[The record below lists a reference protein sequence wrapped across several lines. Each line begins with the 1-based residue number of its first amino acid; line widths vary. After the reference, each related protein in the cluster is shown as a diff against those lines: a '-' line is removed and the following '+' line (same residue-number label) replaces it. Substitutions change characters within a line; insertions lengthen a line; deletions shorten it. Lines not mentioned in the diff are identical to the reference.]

1 MSEFVIDDWKLKA
14 RTVVKLY
21 RKNTNMLVSCY
32 RETLNCLSV
41 SFNRLTVSR
50 DFITTVHLHC
60 TEVKDLQ
67 LTK

>member
-41 SFNRLTVSR
+41 SF
-50 DFITTVHLHC
+50 
-60 TEVKDLQ
+60 
-67 LTK
+67 